1 MLKKALY
8 IFAVA
13 FCFATSA
20 SAQLIRDLPSASV
33 ENASGAY
40 MAQPTTGFF
49 ESFISAALDETH
61 FSMSHSYS
69 LTYTSLMNT
78 TVGEYVNTMVYEF
91 DIPLMLRADIGVS
104 HQPFGA
110 SQAQLKYGYGDGDL
124 SGVYLKNAE
133 LLYQPLKNLS
143 IGVSYRQYRAGSL
156 NSFWSRWPS
165 SSFQRNQNG
174 NLE

>member
-1 MLKKALY
+1 MVKKALS
-8 IFAVA
+8 IFALA

-20 SAQLIRDLPSASV
+20 SAQLIRDLPCAGVEDAS
-33 ENASGAY
+33 SAY
-40 MAQPTTGFF
+40 MQQPTTGMF
-49 ESFISAALDETH
+49 ESFLSSAFDETH

-69 LTYTSLMNT
+69 LTYTSLLNT
-78 TVGEYVNTMVYEF
+78 TVGEYVNTMVYQF
-91 DIPLMLRADIGVS
+91 DIPLMLRADIGIS

-110 SQAQLKYGYGDGDL
+110 SGTQLKYGYGDGDL

-143 IGVSYRQYRAGSL
+143 IGVSYRQYRAGIL

-165 SSFQRNQNG
+165 SSFQTNQNG